1 MRIFGYLAAPYVSR
15 SHVLEVKLG
24 RRLRFAGLDCA
35 IVDSLQAA
43 QQQAAAERRHL
54 PRGGRVGADVTL
66 TSVNKHIYIYVV
78 CMHVFACVHAC
89 ILYICVYIYI
99 YIYTYKLHIAVASVF
114 GFMSFCTQEG
124 FFAKLWTPA
133 FHFGC
138 GESDIFIF
146 HGKRTSLR
154 RMWGSGFQVGV
165 GGLSLPGH
173 RAATESPGGKPCGG
187 TGGGLVEA
195 RKIYGKAKGPAKK
208 PGVEEHLDIH
218 LLQLFYAWMGG
229 LLCRVVA

>member
-1 MRIFGYLAAPYVSR
+1 MFLHVYMYVYCTY
-15 SHVLEVKLG
+15 V
-24 RRLRFAGLDCA
+24 C
-35 IVDSLQAA
+35 
-43 QQQAAAERRHL
+43 
-54 PRGGRVGADVTL
+54 
-66 TSVNKHIYIYVV
+66 IY
-78 CMHVFACVHAC
+78 M
-89 ILYICVYIYI
+89 IYI

-146 HGKRTSLR
+146 HVGKRTSLR

-218 LLQLFYAWMGG
+218 LLQLFYARMGG